1 MKKIF
6 MFLAAILTCSIAY
19 GTGEIEMESGMTGFE
34 IENNFKYMSLDKDL
48 DKKTESLYEKYEI
61 IKNNNNKL
69 FNKIKS
75 SSSDKE
81 NIYSIGYSGLK
92 FDDLKSNGI
101 DLTYITS
108 YDDMRLGFNYNYSDL
123 EFNSGTDGSLNQLN
137 LFLKIEKDDTTFI
150 TSLYGGLID
159 DDRNSDKDN
168 FIGFKALY
176 ENKYETYDE
185 TSYLTYL
192 NFDVYRYKNQML
204 DTENDSIS
212 VEPGVAYIKEINDNF
227 KLRADISY
235 YHEFSDTVYDELKD
249 TFDDSLNLKIGV
261 ASKIGI
267 VELFPNYEFKK
278 SLNDSNY
285 SNNIGVTFKINI

>member
-6 MFLAAILTCSIAY
+6 MFLTAILTCSIAY
-19 GTGEIEMESGMTGFE
+19 GMGEIEVESGMTGFE
-34 IENNFKYMSLDKDL
+34 IENNFKYMSLDQDL

-249 TFDDSLNLKIGV
+249 IFDDSLNLKIGV